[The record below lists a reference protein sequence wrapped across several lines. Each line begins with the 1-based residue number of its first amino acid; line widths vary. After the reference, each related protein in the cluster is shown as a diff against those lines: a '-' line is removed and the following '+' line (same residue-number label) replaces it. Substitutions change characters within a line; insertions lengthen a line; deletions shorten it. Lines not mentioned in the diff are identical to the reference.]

1 MNMCQAHSCRL
12 TGDHMAGL
20 ECLSDSQILPILF
33 AMDPDTLLS
42 FGGANRRLHRL
53 VCDIRVWRH
62 LLKEVESFTS
72 GTPQI
77 GQIGPPPTG
86 RLKELVELGR
96 ALGSLEMRVAEV
108 VKEVASR
115 FKISLA
121 VDEDGNN
128 YIVCGKKGEE
138 THLKNFSKV
147 AVSVQGWGA
156 PLTFEIGG
164 EDQLNE
170 LHKVAR
176 AVGAKFSIKEVK
188 AFPFSSSHTT
198 DLLAMLLDEQQ
209 WRGEEGLCKLELS
222 YVKLDHS
229 YLPKRDPSLALL
241 KASEEWKIENLAIGL
256 ERPLPWRALA
266 QGAATGHI
274 GTLKFS
280 VDTRSAKQASKE
292 DVKAVWEITEKMEV
306 VVIDGDNPGAVIQV
320 GGGRGKESKMTW
332 EKAYQTVLYNMC

>member
-72 GTPQI
+72 GK
-77 GQIGPPPTG
+77 
-86 RLKELVELGR
+86 LKELVELGR

-115 FKISLA
+115 FKISFA

-128 YIVCGKKGEE
+128 YIDCGKKGAE

-147 AVSVQGWGA
+147 AVSIQGWGA
-156 PLTFEIGG
+156 PVTFEIGG
-164 EDQLNE
+164 KDQLNE

-176 AVGAKFSIKEVK
+176 AVGAKFSVKEVK
-188 AFPFSSSHTT
+188 TFPFSSKHTI
-198 DLLAMLLDEQQ
+198 DLIAMLVDEQQ
-209 WRGEEGLCKLELS
+209 WRGEEGLYKLELP

-306 VVIDGDNPGAVIQV
+306 VVIDGDNPGTVIQI

-332 EKAYQTVLYNMC
+332 EEAYQTVLYNMC